1 MIIDTITTNKY
12 DSFSRTLT
20 QVACGDRYA
29 GLRGV
34 ISKMQLNLHTCQ
46 KAPSRECLLSIL
58 NSVSLVEGYRLST
71 DIGADAKQVLDQST
85 FMLGNIVETIL
96 IMLKEGAGNE

>member
-12 DSFSRTLT
+12 DTFSRTLI

-29 GLRGV
+29 GLRSA
-34 ISKMQLNLHTCQ
+34 ISKMQLNLHKCQ
-46 KAPSRECLLSIL
+46 KAPDRECLLTIL
-58 NSVSLVEGYRLST
+58 NSVSLVEGYRLSI
-71 DIGADAKQVLDQST
+71 DIGADVKQVLDQST

>member
-12 DSFSRTLT
+12 DTFSHAIT

-29 GLRGV
+29 GLRSV
-34 ISKMQLNLHTCQ
+34 ISKMQLNLHKCQ
-46 KAPSRECLLSIL
+46 KTPDRERLLAIL

-71 DIGADAKQVLDQST
+71 DIGADVKQVLDQST
-85 FMLGNIVETIL
+85 FMLGNIVETVL

>member
-12 DSFSRTLT
+12 DTFSRTLI
-20 QVACGDRYA
+20 QVACGDKYE
-29 GLRGV
+29 GLRGA
-34 ISKMQLNLHTCQ
+34 ISKMQLNLHKCQ
-46 KAPSRECLLSIL
+46 KTPDNKCLLSIL

-71 DIGADAKQVLDQST
+71 DIGADVKQVLDQST

>member
-12 DSFSRTLT
+12 DMFVRTLT
-20 QVACGDRYA
+20 QVACGDRYE

-34 ISKMQLNLHTCQ
+34 ISKMQLNLHKCQ
-46 KAPSRECLLSIL
+46 KTPDDKCLLSIL

-71 DIGADAKQVLDQST
+71 DIGADVKQILDQST
-85 FMLGNIVETIL
+85 FMLGNIVETVL
-96 IMLKEGAGNE
+96 IMLKEGAVK

>member
-46 KAPSRECLLSIL
+46 KAPSHECLLTIL
-58 NSVSLVEGYRLST
+58 NSVSLVEGYRLSI
-71 DIGADAKQVLDQST
+71 DIGSDVKQVLDQST